1 MFEKKREFQCY
12 NLIVIP
18 FSCDFWL
25 LQKGTIGIRNVT
37 SFFFFRTVIR
47 FQELLNQESAEMYN
61 ESNGGINLTKIYNS
75 QDMII
80 THEFVSEYS
89 EKLKFLEHGSFF
101 YY

>member
-1 MFEKKREFQCY
+1 
-12 NLIVIP
+12 
-18 FSCDFWL
+18 
-25 LQKGTIGIRNVT
+25 
-37 SFFFFRTVIR
+37 
-47 FQELLNQESAEMYN
+47 MYN